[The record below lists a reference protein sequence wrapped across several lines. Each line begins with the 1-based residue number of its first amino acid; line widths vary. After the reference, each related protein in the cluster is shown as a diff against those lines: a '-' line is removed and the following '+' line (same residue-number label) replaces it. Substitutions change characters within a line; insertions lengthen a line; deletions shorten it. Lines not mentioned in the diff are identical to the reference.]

1 MTFINPL
8 LAAVGVACI
17 AVPILIHLLMRRRR
31 KPVPWAAM
39 RFLLEAY
46 QRQRRRM
53 RMEQLLLL
61 LTRCA
66 VVALLA
72 LALGRPLLGQ
82 AGLLGGT
89 GGTTVYAVL
98 DNSLAGSAVGEDG
111 ESALDRH
118 RRTALRALAG
128 LDGAEGDRAGL
139 ITLGGPADPVAL
151 PATSDIGAVT
161 RLLEQI
167 QPTDSAADLAGAIT
181 RLQTELEDDEAA
193 ATSRTSILLLSD
205 WLTGSADTR
214 QRLPELENQSGVRLF
229 ASAPAEVGPSN
240 VSVVGVEPVRRVVIR
255 AEAES
260 NAERETEGASTQVR
274 VRLRRTGQ
282 QTGQEAV
289 SSVRLHLE
297 QRGTDGAG
305 GIEPLGETTV
315 RWEAGETE
323 ATGVVTVP
331 LAALAD
337 GEGVLVAS
345 IDRDAVEG
353 DNTSRHVLDVREGL
367 RIGIVGPRRFGQRPA
382 VASFEPA
389 DWIRLALSPS
399 GREQEA
405 AGELETV
412 ALDPGG
418 LDAARLAGLDAVI
431 VPVPDRIDD
440 RAWPRLRAFADRG
453 GMVMFAPPPDADAH
467 MWADS
472 MRDAFATPWNI
483 ATEDSRLDTP
493 VRLSPVREREP
504 ADDPLALIAPELEEL
519 ARPVTV
525 RRRLQVEAMPEAP
538 APLLVTE
545 DGEPVLLA
553 ARPGLAD
560 EEEAARGFVVL
571 MTTAIDPE
579 WTDLPARPL
588 MVPLM
593 QELAR
598 QGVGLSRGSWAA
610 LAGDRPAGPPGSAEL
625 RPLTRQT
632 DEAVLSLDGDGRT
645 VRPIRRGGAWRAT
658 DAGGASVGTLVVN
671 ADPEAG
677 RTDPQ
682 SRGELEPW
690 FATIVETPVQWI
702 EPTTPQQE
710 PADGLAQMLGG
721 DDPVWPLSLP
731 LLIAAALLAI
741 FEVGLARRA
750 SHAEVRPPSGGRA

>member
-17 AVPILIHLLMRRRR
+17 AVPILIHILMRRRR

-53 RMEQLLLL
+53 RLEQLLLL

-89 GGTTVYAVL
+89 GGTTVYVLL
-98 DNSLAGSAVGEDG
+98 DNSLAGSAVGDDG

-181 RLQTELEDDEAA
+181 RLQSELEADD
-193 ATSRTSILLLSD
+193 ATTTTRTSVLLLSD
-205 WLTGSADTR
+205 WLTGSADTG
-214 QRLPELENQSGVRLF
+214 QRLPELEDQPGVRLV
-229 ASAPAEVGPSN
+229 ASASAEAGPSN
-240 VSVVGVEPVRRVVIR
+240 VSLVGVEPVRRVVIR
-255 AEAES
+255 AEAEA
-260 NAERETEGASTQVR
+260 NADETDGASTQIR
-274 VRLRRTGQ
+274 VQLRRTGQ
-282 QTGQEAV
+282 QVGQEGV
-289 SSVRLHLE
+289 TSVRLHLE
-297 QRGTDGAG
+297 QWGGEGSGGA
-305 GIEPLGETTV
+305 EPLGQSVV
-315 RWEAGETE
+315 RWDAGQTE

-331 LAALAD
+331 LASLAD
-337 GEGVLVAS
+337 GEGVLIAS

-353 DNTSRHVLDVREGL
+353 DNTRRHVLDVREGL

-382 VASFEPA
+382 VAAFEPA
-389 DWIRLALSPS
+389 DWVRLALSPI

-405 AGELETV
+405 AGEIETV

-431 VPVPDRIDD
+431 VPVPDRLDD
-440 RAWPRLRAFADRG
+440 RAWARLRAFADRG

-483 ATEDSRLDTP
+483 AAEDVRLESP
-493 VRLSPVREREP
+493 VRLSPTREREP

-525 RRRLQVEAMPEAP
+525 RRRLQVEAMPGAP

-553 ARPGLAD
+553 ARPGMAD
-560 EEEAARGFVVL
+560 EEESARGFVVL

-625 RPLTRQT
+625 RPLTRQAE
-632 DEAVLSLDGDGRT
+632 EAVLSLDGDGRA

-658 DAGGASVGTLVVN
+658 DTGGASVGTLVIN

-690 FATIVETPVQWI
+690 FATIVEAPVQWI
-702 EPTTPQQE
+702 EPAAPQQE
-710 PADGLAQMLGG
+710 PTEGLARMLGG

-731 LLIAAALLAI
+731 LLIAAGLLAI